1 MKNCEILKGLPKKG
15 LEPRQFLRYCF
26 GIADLSTELLL
37 EEETDSQYRK
47 NCITVLSSIFD
58 VERATV
64 RSWGTDLNFA
74 GMPNYCK
81 ICLAYMHA
89 VGIKPNIVESILNGK
104 YVPPRVEAQT
114 FLEKVLLEGLSEQ
127 QKVQTISHNGFYM
140 TCIKTLTQ
148 VLHVGTRSAQKW
160 GQDITFGKMPR
171 IHKHTLG
178 YALAAIS
185 KTQSTIWNNRAA

>member
-1 MKNCEILKGLPKKG
+1 MNNLQILELLPYQG
-15 LEPRQFLRYCF
+15 LEPRQFLRHCF
-26 GIADLSTELLL
+26 GIADLSAELLL

-47 NCITVLSSIFD
+47 NCITALSCIFD

-64 RSWGTDLNFA
+64 RSWGTDLNFER
-74 GMPNYCK
+74 MPNYCK

-114 FLEKVLLEGLSEQ
+114 FLEKVLLEGLTEQ
-127 QKVQTISHNGFYM
+127 QKVQAISHNGFYM
-140 TCIKTLTQ
+140 TCVKTLTQ

-160 GQDITFGKMPR
+160 GQDITFNKMPR
-171 IHKHTLG
+171 IHKHTLS

-185 KTQSTIWNNRAA
+185 KTQSTVWNNRAA

>member
-1 MKNCEILKGLPKKG
+1 MNKSHILKILPTQG
-15 LEPRQFLRYCF
+15 LEPRQFLRHCF
-26 GIADLSTELLL
+26 GIAEFSTELLL

-47 NCITVLSSIFD
+47 KCIAVLSCIFN

-64 RSWGTDLNFA
+64 RNWGTDLNFD

-89 VGIKPNIVESILNGK
+89 AGINSKTVESILNGK

-114 FLEKVLLEGLSEQ
+114 FLEKVLLEGLTDQ
-127 QKVQTISHNGFYM
+127 QKIQATSHNGFYM

-160 GQDITFGKMPR
+160 GQDITFNKMPR

-185 KTQSTIWNNRAA
+185 KTPSTIWNNRAA